1 MLICLTVFWFL
12 GSFESELV
20 FKGNFF
26 SRKEFIDFLKKIG
39 YSLIHF
45 KIVSVAFDLEST
57 KRFGFF
63 CKCSIFYN
71 LFGVAPRYKRL

>member
-1 MLICLTVFWFL
+1 LI
-12 GSFESELV
+12 
-20 FKGNFF
+20 
-26 SRKEFIDFLKKIG
+26 FLKKIG
-39 YSLIHF
+39 YSLVFF
-45 KIVSVAFDLEST
+45 KIVSVAIDLEST